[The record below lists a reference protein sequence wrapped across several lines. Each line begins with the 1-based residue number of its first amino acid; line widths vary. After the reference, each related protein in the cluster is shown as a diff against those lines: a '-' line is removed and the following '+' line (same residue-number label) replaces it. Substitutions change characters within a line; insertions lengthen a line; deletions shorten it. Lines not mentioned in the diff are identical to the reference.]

1 MSKVSFEDIGMV
13 TATFAARED
22 MKPGQVVKITGNGEV
37 GACTDGDAFCGLAL
51 SVRSGFAGG
60 AGEGV
65 RLSAN
70 LRHSDAGPG
79 EAGRRRDRRREA
91 RLHRRYGGP
100 GGQCGQQRSHRRG
113 LPVS

>member
-51 SVRSGFAGG
+51 SVRSGFAGVQVKG
-60 AGEGV
+60 FACLPTSGTV
-65 RLSAN
+65 TL
-70 LRHSDAGPG
+70 
-79 EAGRRRDRRREA
+79 GRVKLAADGTGRREA

>member
-51 SVRSGFAGG
+51 SVRSGFAGVQVK
-60 AGEGV
+60 GV
-65 RLSAN
+65 ACLPTSGTVT
-70 LRHSDAGPG
+70 L
-79 EAGRRRDRRREA
+79 GRVKLAADGT
-91 RLHRRYGGP
+91 GGVK
-100 GGQCGQQRSHRRG
+100 
-113 LPVS
+113 PVSTGGTEVLVVSADNRGHTAVVCL

>member
-51 SVRSGFAGG
+51 SVRSGIRRG
-60 AGEGV
+60 AGEGFACLPTSGTV
-65 RLSAN
+65 TL
-70 LRHSDAGPG
+70 
-79 EAGRRRDRRREA
+79 GRVKLAADGT
-91 RLHRRYGGP
+91 GGVKP
-100 GGQCGQQRSHRRG
+100 VSTGGTEVLVGQCGQQRSHRRG

>member
-37 GACTDGDAFCGLAL
+37 GACTDGDAFCGCPVGAER
-51 SVRSGFAGG
+51 VRRG

-91 RLHRRYGGP
+91 VSTGGTEV
-100 GGQCGQQRSHRRG
+100 
-113 LPVS
+113 LVVSADNSGHTAVVCL

>member
-51 SVRSGFAGG
+51 SVRSGFACLPTSGTVTLGRVKLAADGTGG
-60 AGEGV
+60 V
-65 RLSAN
+65 K
-70 LRHSDAGPG
+70 
-79 EAGRRRDRRREA
+79 
-91 RLHRRYGGP
+91 
-100 GGQCGQQRSHRRG
+100 
-113 LPVS
+113 PVSTGGTEVLVVSADNSGHTAVVCL